1 MLARILRR
9 FRRDDPSLR
18 AVVES
23 TPQAALVLDAE
34 ARVAALSA
42 AAAET
47 GLAVGDEVVAR
58 AAGESEFRRLRV
70 GFTAAVSHELRTPL
84 ARLLA
89 LADTAELPGADP
101 RTLLQAVRA
110 EVLQMTELVNDVLF
124 LSEVE
129 TGREVVSLQGTTAR
143 PILEQVAADVRERA
157 QRAGIAVH
165 VVAAPDVQI
174 PLRPRMLRTVVENLV
189 ENVLR
194 HAHGATRC
202 TLSARREGEHVL
214 FSVADNGVGVPAE
227 ELPRIFERFYRRDPA
242 RGSAGSGLGLSIVK
256 HVLAAARAD
265 VEARDGPGGVGL
277 EVRCTFAAPRG
288 EHMVTE

>member
-9 FRRDDPSLR
+9 FRSDDPSLR

-23 TPQAALVLDAE
+23 TPEAALVLDAE
-34 ARVAALSA
+34 GRVVALSP

-47 GLAVGDEVVAR
+47 GLGLGDEVVAR

-89 LADTAELPGADP
+89 LVENADLPDADP
-101 RTLLQAVRA
+101 HALLEAARS
-110 EVLQMTELVNDVLF
+110 EILQMIELINDVLF

-129 TGREVVSLQGTTAR
+129 TGREVVSLQGTSVG
-143 PILEQVAADVRERA
+143 PILEDVASEAQPRA
-157 QRAGIAVH
+157 ARAGISLV
-165 VVAAPDVQI
+165 VVAAPDVEVPI
-174 PLRPRMLRTVVENLV
+174 RPRLLRTVVENLV

-202 TLSARREGEHVL
+202 TLAARREGARVL
-214 FSVADNGVGVPAE
+214 LSVSDNGIGVAAE
-227 ELPRIFERFYRRDPA
+227 DLPRVFERFYRGDPSRA
-242 RGSAGSGLGLSIVK
+242 STGSGLGLSIVK
-256 HVLAAARAD
+256 HVMTAAGAE
-265 VEARDGPGGVGL
+265 VEARAGPGGVGL
-277 EVRCTFAAPRG
+277 DVRCTFPAPR
-288 EHMVTE
+288 